1 VRHNDGWVRGLRTNT
16 AIVGTLGTREA
27 SLGPAEWLV
36 IRIKEGVL
44 LLETEP
50 WLVFLD
56 GVHHL
61 LGVMTVVSPV
71 GSAVVVVGFGKH
83 EDVIATTEG
92 IPEDGGW
99 AKVDIGIVARCLI
112 R

>member
-1 VRHNDGWVRGLRTNT
+1 MGSGDGGLHTNT

-27 SLGPAEWLV
+27 SLRPAEWLV

-50 WLVFLD
+50 GFVFLD

-61 LGVMTVVSPV
+61 LGMMTVVSPV
-71 GSAVVVVGFGKH
+71 GSTVVVVAFGKDK
-83 EDVIATTEG
+83 DVVATTEG